1 MHLLADASESQRANV
16 TVHNSM
22 YRRRSK
28 LREILKIVD
37 RHNTGI
43 MTRPKFH
50 MCLQLADLPK
60 PDRKVDQ
67 SVYGAF
73 YTKDAFRYG
82 DFLEAVKHDTSYRK
96 LIETHW
102 PTGPVATN
110 RHRPVSMTPQ
120 PRLTG
125 SIPQMNRAPPLSR
138 MSRGSRASS
147 QMGGAS
153 RPATNNPQ
161 AMRNHLRQMLNSKH
175 QNVIRALKQ
184 ADAAGSGQLD
194 PAQLKSVLL
203 QLRIVP
209 QAQLESGD
217 LNGYFQQFSRNGQID
232 YTAFAAQVRQDDL
245 QQLEALSDEDLR
257 HQTVK

>member
-1 MHLLADASESQRANV
+1 MPLLADASESQRAVV
-16 TVHNSM
+16 TFNNSM

-28 LREILKIVD
+28 LREVLKIVD
-37 RHNTGI
+37 RHNTGM

-60 PDRKVDQ
+60 PDRKIDQ
-67 SVYGAF
+67 SIYGAF

-82 DFLEAVKHDTSYRK
+82 DFLEAVKHDTGYRK

-102 PTGPVATN
+102 PSGPVATN
-110 RHRPVSMTPQ
+110 RHRPVSITPQ
-120 PRLTG
+120 PGLTG
-125 SIPQMNRAPPLSR
+125 SIPQMNRAPPLPR

-147 QMGGAS
+147 QMGAAS
-153 RPATNNPQ
+153 RPMTNNPQ
-161 AMRNHLRQMLNSKH
+161 AMRNYLRQMLNSKH
-175 QNVIRALKQ
+175 QNVIKALKQ
-184 ADAAGSGQLD
+184 ADSQGSGQLE
-194 PAQLKSVLL
+194 PEQLKLVLL

-217 LNGYFQQFSRNGQID
+217 LNWYFQQFSRNGLID
-232 YTAFAAQVRQDDL
+232 YNAFAAQVRQDDL
-245 QQLEALSDEDLR
+245 QQLESLSNEDLR